1 MMDGGGAG
9 EVCGEVLKKHL
20 TIGKADKQRDL
31 GLFGEVL
38 TCFLRNFFCPRR
50 AAHSDSQYG
59 CRRCLPSRSRTISDH
74 VRDYP

>member
-1 MMDGGGAG
+1 MDDGWWGAG

-38 TCFLRNFFCPRR
+38 TCCSTEIIFVDTRLLLEIVCDGV
-50 AAHSDSQYG
+50 ADG
-59 CRRCLPSRSRTISDH
+59 L
-74 VRDYP
+74 